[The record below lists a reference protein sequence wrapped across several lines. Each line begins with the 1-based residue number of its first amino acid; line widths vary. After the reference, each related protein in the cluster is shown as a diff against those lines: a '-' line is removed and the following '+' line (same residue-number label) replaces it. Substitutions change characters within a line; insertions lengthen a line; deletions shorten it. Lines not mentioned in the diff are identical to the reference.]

1 MKARPGDEARA
12 AVVRLRSTAPV
23 LAFALPA
30 LLLVV
35 AGVVSAS
42 KGDDAALPWVAAAA
56 PVTGVLAALRGSGG
70 SGGGAGAG
78 APLGLL
84 ALLVSA
90 VASAPLWA
98 LLGMMLARRV
108 DSFPAFWRWYALCG
122 GAWAVIALVL
132 VG

>member
-1 MKARPGDEARA
+1 VKARPGDEARA

-35 AGVVSAS
+35 AGLVSAS

-56 PVTGVLAALRGSGG
+56 PVTGVLAVLRA
-70 SGGGAGAG
+70 GGGA
-78 APLGLL
+78 APLGLP

-98 LLGMMLARRV
+98 LLGMSLARRV
-108 DSFPAFWRWYALCG
+108 ESFAAFWRWYALFG
-122 GAWAVIALVL
+122 GAWTVVALVL
-132 VG
+132 IG